1 MSGPDNL
8 VYDVVVKWPGS
19 VHDAGIFD
27 LSDIK
32 RKLEEEKLG
41 TLLGDSGYPL
51 RHYLLTPILNALN
64 ADQEYYNDN
73 LKSARTKAEHT
84 YGILKMRYM
93 FEVGVMTTSIPV

>member
-1 MSGPDNL
+1 M
-8 VYDVVVKWPGS
+8 VKWPGS
-19 VHDAGIFD
+19 VHDARIFD

-32 RKLEEEKLG
+32 AKLEEEKFG

-64 ADQEYYNDN
+64 DDQEFYNDN

-84 YGILKMRYM
+84 YGILKTRYIY
-93 FEVGVMTTSIPV
+93 EILVTTTSVPFQNPSPPP